1 MAKTA
6 EWVIRFHHPPET
18 SLPQKASTRRFV
30 RPLVPRRRQPVRPG
44 TGWPE
49 SQPWRKTERAR
60 SPAQARAAGERKGPL
75 PVVAMAERMVA
86 PAEGR
91 RRGLVP
97 FPIPTA
103 AATSGPVRRSWRSRR
118 HGVAATPHPPGPMAH
133 VRARRYLRQTTKCP
147 FHPKGER
154 ARRTR
159 DKSGRWL
166 LPHDRSYGS
175 SYAPTIPVALLP
187 VIQRPAPGCR
197 PFRRI
202 SRCLRG
208 EQPAAP
214 GIAWYRSLLIVLT
227 LWRERAGVRVK
238 SGDENMFPHQRGR
251 PHPNPLPGGEGT
263 TKRPLPRL
271 RGVYKHRQTSA
282 IINSG

>member
-1 MAKTA
+1 MAEMA
-6 EWVIRFHHPPET
+6 QWVIRFHHPRET
-18 SLPQKASTRRFV
+18 SLPQKASTGRFV
-30 RPLVPRRRQPVRPG
+30 RPLVPKRRQPARSG

-49 SQPWRKTERAR
+49 SQPRRKTERAR

-75 PVVAMAERMVA
+75 PVVAERMVA
-86 PAEGR
+86 PAEERRKGR
-91 RRGLVP
+91 VLSP
-97 FPIPTA
+97 ALTA

-118 HGVAATPHPPGPMAH
+118 HGVAATPHPPGRMAH
-133 VRARRYLRQTTKCP
+133 VRARRYLRQTTKCR
-147 FHPKGER
+147 FHPKGEQ

-159 DKSGRWL
+159 DKSGRCQ

-175 SYAPTIPVALLP
+175 SYVPSIPVTLLP

-214 GIAWYRSLLIVLT
+214 GIAWYRS
-227 LWRERAGVRVK
+227 A
-238 SGDENMFPHQRGR
+238 
-251 PHPNPLPGGEGT
+251 
-263 TKRPLPRL
+263 
-271 RGVYKHRQTSA
+271 
-282 IINSG
+282 